1 MKEITIDMMHKYS
14 YLSSLQLTEDETKA
28 IFIETKVKE
37 DKSDY
42 KQSLYMI
49 DTELHNISLIQS
61 YNHKVRMKIVGNRLY
76 ELTKDKE
83 KKTVHTILNE
93 VSFEDGKEITSFELP
108 LAVSNFKDID
118 DKYYLVQASI
128 TLNYPDYHHKSY
140 EEQLLI
146 EEEKKENEDYVVFDE
161 YPFFF
166 NGAGI
171 INKDRNTLF
180 LVDKKTLEIIDFI
193 PYTLDV
199 ESYDVKDNKIIYS
212 GVDYTD
218 VKWLWSCIWEY
229 DVETKTTKCI
239 YDDKMQISR
248 VFFNKDEIHVL
259 GTFGK
264 EYGAIQSPKLYILKD
279 KEMVL
284 NCDCEYSMY
293 NSVGTDC
300 RYGVYKNY
308 LKHKDISYF
317 ITTKNENSVVLKYE
331 NNQLKTVVEW
341 DGTVDDFVV
350 SDKGIYAIGLKN
362 GLLQE
367 VYYVYDDIKDL
378 TSFNKFVE
386 EEYYIAKA
394 NKLTVNKQLTVD
406 GWVLYPKD
414 YDENKTYPAIL
425 DIHGGPK
432 CAYGTVF
439 YHEMQVWA
447 SQGYFV
453 MYCNPRGSDGK
464 GNAFADLR
472 GNMGTIDYEDIMD
485 FVDEVL
491 KQYPMI
497 DKDRLA
503 VTGGSYG
510 GYMTNWIIGHTTR
523 FKAAAAQRSISNRLS
538 KMMSSDYGVD
548 LVFEQE
554 FKDIYNC
561 AEELWDISP
570 LKYVNNAIT
579 PTLFIHSTND
589 YRCPISEAIQMYTA
603 LKCRGVETKIVG
615 FIGENHELSRNGKPL
630 HRIRRL
636 KEITEWINKYCK

>member
-1 MKEITIDMMHKYS
+1 MKEITIDLMHQYS
-14 YLSSLQLTEDETKA
+14 YLSSLQLTSDETKGV
-28 IFIETKVKE
+28 FIETKVKD

-42 KQSLYMI
+42 RQSLYKI
-49 DTELHNISLIQS
+49 DTETKQVSLIKE
-61 YNHKVRMKIVGNRLY
+61 YDYKVRIKVVGNKLY
-76 ELTKDKE
+76 ELTNNKD
-83 KKTVHTILNE
+83 KKTVHTKICELDFNNGE
-93 VSFEDGKEITSFELP
+93 VLSEFELP
-108 LAVSNFKDID
+108 LAVSQFKDIND
-118 DKYYLVQASI
+118 DYYLMQASI
-128 TLNYPDYHHKSY
+128 TLNYPNYHHKTY
-140 EEQLLI
+140 EEQLVI
-146 EEEKKENEDYVVFDE
+146 EEEKKANEDYVIFDE

-180 LVDKKTLEIIDFI
+180 LVDKKTLKIIDFI

-199 ESYDVKDNKIIYS
+199 ESFDFREDTIIYS
-212 GVDYTD
+212 GVDFTD
-218 VKWLWSCIWEY
+218 VKWLWSFIWSY
-229 DVETKTTKCI
+229 NIKTKETTCI

-248 VFFNKDEIHVL
+248 VFYNKDEIHVL

-264 EYGAIQSPKLYILKD
+264 EFGAIESPKLY
-279 KEMVL
+279 VL
-284 NCDCEYSMY
+284 NDGKMNLSCECEYSMY

-300 RYGVYKNY
+300 RYGAYKNY
-308 LKHKDISYF
+308 LKHKETSYF
-317 ITTKNENSVVLKYE
+317 ITTKEEKSVILKYE
-331 NNQLKTVVEW
+331 NNQLETCVEW
-341 DGTVDDFVV
+341 DGTCDDFVV
-350 SDKGIYAIGLKN
+350 TDKGIYVIGMKD

-367 VYYVYDDIKDL
+367 VYYVDHDIHTL
-378 TSFNKFVE
+378 SSFNKFVE
-386 EEYYIAKA
+386 EQYYIAKA
-394 NKLTVNKQLTVD
+394 NKLTVNKELPVD

-414 YDENKTYPAIL
+414 FDENKTYPAIL

-432 CAYGTVF
+432 CAYGTIF

-464 GNAFADLR
+464 GNVFADLR

-491 KQYPMI
+491 NHYPMI
-497 DKDRLA
+497 DKERLA

-561 AEELWDISP
+561 ASELWDISP
-570 LKYVNNAIT
+570 LKYVNNAVT

-636 KEITEWINKYCK
+636 TEITDWINKYCK

>member
-1 MKEITIDMMHKYS
+1 MKKITIDLMHKYS
-14 YLSSLQLTEDETKA
+14 YLSSLQLTKDESKA
-28 IFIETKVKE
+28 IFIETKVKD

-42 KQSLYMI
+42 KQSLYKI
-49 DTELHNISLIQS
+49 DTSTHHVSLVKE
-61 YNHKVRMKIVGNRLY
+61 YDHKVRIKIVDNKLY
-76 ELTKDKE
+76 EFTKNSE
-83 KKTVHTILNE
+83 KTTVHTKICELDFNTGDVLNTFE
-93 VSFEDGKEITSFELP
+93 VP
-108 LAVSNFKDID
+108 LAVSQFKDINED
-118 DKYYLVQASI
+118 YYLVQASI
-128 TLNYPDYHHKSY
+128 TLNYPDYHHKTY
-140 EEQLLI
+140 EEQLKI
-146 EEEKKENEDYVVFDE
+146 EEEMKSNEDYVVFDE

-180 LVDKKTLEIIDFI
+180 LVDKKTLEVIDFI

-199 ESYDVKDNKIIYS
+199 ESFDIKEDKIIYS
-212 GVDYTD
+212 GVDFTD
-218 VKWLWSCIWEY
+218 VKWLWSFIWEY
-229 DVETKTTKCI
+229 NVKTKETVCI
-239 YDDKMQISR
+239 YDGKMQISR
-248 VFFNKDEIHVL
+248 VFFNKDEVHVL

-264 EYGAIQSPKLYILKD
+264 EYGAIESPKLYALKD
-279 KEMVL
+279 NHMNL
-284 NCDCEYSMY
+284 SCDSEYSMY

-308 LKHKDISYF
+308 LKYNNTSYF
-317 ITTKNENSVVLKYE
+317 ITTKNEKSVILKYE
-331 NNQLKTVVEW
+331 NNHIETCVEYN
-341 DGTVDDFVV
+341 GTCDDFVV
-350 SDKGIYAIGLKN
+350 TREGIYVIGMKD
-362 GLLQE
+362 GIPQE
-367 VYYVYDDIKDL
+367 IYYVDNKVTKL
-378 TSFNKFVE
+378 TAFNAFVE
-386 EEYYIAKA
+386 DEYYIAKA
-394 NKLTVNKQLTVD
+394 NKITVNKELPVD

-414 YDENKTYPAIL
+414 FDENKTYPAIL

-447 SQGYFV
+447 SEGYFV

-464 GNAFADLR
+464 GNVFADLR

-561 AEELWDISP
+561 AKELWDISP
-570 LKYVNNAIT
+570 LKYVNNAVT

-603 LKCRGVETKIVG
+603 LKCRGVDTKIVG

-636 KEITEWINKYCK
+636 KEITDWINKYCK